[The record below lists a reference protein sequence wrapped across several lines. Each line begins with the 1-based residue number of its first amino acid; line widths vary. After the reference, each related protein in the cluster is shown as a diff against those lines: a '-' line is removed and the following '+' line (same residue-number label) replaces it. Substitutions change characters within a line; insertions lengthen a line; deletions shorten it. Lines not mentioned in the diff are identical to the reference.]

1 MGWGPGACPSPG
13 AVQHWA
19 CLEDWR
25 GGQYGCTEDPS
36 PGASEALGC
45 ANSSSQDL
53 AAVPSPGTVSQRAAH
68 GEDLRR
74 SWHPGDCQFG
84 HAEPAGD
91 GRPWEGPG
99 AWEGIGAGLWP
110 LSFSGRSISRQPPAL
125 LPLRVS
131 DSLG

>member
-84 HAEPAGD
+84 HAEPAG
-91 GRPWEGPG
+91 GWATLGGPW
-99 AWEGIGAGLWP
+99 GLGGHWGWP
-110 LSFSGRSISRQPPAL
+110 LASVFLGEKHIKTTPSIAPSPRI
-125 LPLRVS
+125 
-131 DSLG
+131 